1 MSLKLLSAPDRATF
15 DQLDPDSAAEVR
27 RRLAAIAKVDA
38 ARPGTK
44 NALMTKLADKLGV
57 TIGTL
62 ASFRQLFHKSGVKA
76 IVPRRKPVAVQQP
89 SLTR

>member
-1 MSLKLLSAPDRATF
+1 MSLKLLSPADRPIF
-15 DQLDPDSAAEVR
+15 DALDPDSRTEVR
-27 RRLAAIAKVDA
+27 RRLAAIAKIDA

-44 NALMTKLADKLGV
+44 NTVMTQLADSLGV

-76 IVPRRKPVAVQQP
+76 ITPRRKPATTPQP